1 MVEECGVY
9 IDTLDFI
16 ETSFTAWNMTNLCKC
31 SVYAWKHGEIWSSC
45 VQVFNCRIQIYT
57 PYCFFYSLLDLSI
70 IYRGMLKSPVMI
82 VEMLIS
88 YFNSSVT

>member
-31 SVYAWKHGEIWSSC
+31 SVYAWKHGEI
-45 VQVFNCRIQIYT
+45 
-57 PYCFFYSLLDLSI
+57 
-70 IYRGMLKSPVMI
+70 
-82 VEMLIS
+82 
-88 YFNSSVT
+88 